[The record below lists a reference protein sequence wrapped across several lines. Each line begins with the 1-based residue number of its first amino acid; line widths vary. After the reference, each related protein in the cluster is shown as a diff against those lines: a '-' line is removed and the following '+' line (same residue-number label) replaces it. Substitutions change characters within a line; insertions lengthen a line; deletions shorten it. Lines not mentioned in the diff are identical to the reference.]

1 MNETLLQ
8 FIWQFQ
14 YFDKHEMQTKDG
26 QPIEI
31 LFAGNKNIHQGPD
44 FLEAQIRI
52 NKILLV
58 GSVEVHIVANDWGR
72 HKHSSD
78 VNYKNT
84 ILHVVYDGNAEI
96 QNIPTFSLKGRI
108 SKSLL
113 SCYDGFMQAQ
123 TFIPCEGLIGKV
135 PEILVTTLKDRL
147 VIERLERKVSYIQ
160 SLLSATNNNW
170 EECFWHL
177 LARAFGMK
185 VNAEEFESIAK
196 SIPVKVLAKHKTNL
210 LQLEALLMGQANL
223 LSANATDAYE
233 KDLYKEYLFLREKYS
248 LKNPHVSVKFLR
260 MRPDNFPTIR
270 LSQLAVLI
278 SQSTHLLSKMLDIE
292 KIDELKI
299 LLAVEASVY
308 WQSHYTFGK
317 QSTQQ
322 KKKLGTTL
330 LNGIIINAIAPIL
343 FAYGQNQAQ
352 QKIKDKSIKWLSLI
366 EPESNV
372 IIGRFAKLGI
382 KVEHA
387 SDSQALLELKSNY
400 CDKRFCLKCA
410 IGNYLLK
417 HS

>member
-58 GSVEVHIVANDWGR
+58 GSVEVHIVANDWEK

-185 VNAEEFESIAK
+185 VNAEEFEFIAK

-308 WQSHYTFGK
+308 WQSHYNFGK

-366 EPESNV
+366 EPENNV